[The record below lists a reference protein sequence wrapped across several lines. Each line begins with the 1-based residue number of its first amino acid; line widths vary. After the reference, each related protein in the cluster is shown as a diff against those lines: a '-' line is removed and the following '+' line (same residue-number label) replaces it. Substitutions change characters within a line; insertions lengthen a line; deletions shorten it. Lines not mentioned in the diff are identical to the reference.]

1 MSHPP
6 PPSSFPPAAR
16 LRVAAVATAA
26 AVALPPLVAWSLPPV
41 STFFN
46 QASALGLWGIAIA
59 VAWPVLGGARPV
71 RSTWPLLVVVLAIA
85 ALALAGW
92 LGGPLPASLAT
103 APVVVLAAA
112 AVVLLAGAAAGPR
125 GPMLQ
130 GLLWGLVVAGLASA
144 CVALVQVFAPGW
156 ADGELVARTTLP
168 GRAVGNLRQPNHLAT
183 LLLWAAI
190 TLVPLV
196 GSAHLRA
203 RHAFAAMALLMAAIA
218 LSGSRTGALGV
229 VLLAAWGLAD
239 RRLGRTGR
247 ALLIAAPLFY
257 AAAWAGL
264 WLAAQLGAAALGGLA
279 RGAGGDPSS
288 SRFAVWANAWALVEQ
303 HPWTGVGYGRFNF
316 AWSLTPFPDRPVA
329 FFDHVHNLPLQFA
342 VEFGLPM
349 ALLLTAL
356 LLVAL
361 VRAAR
366 RAARRAAAGDVARHA
381 LLAMLLL
388 VALHSLLEYP
398 LWYVHFLLP
407 ACWMFGASLA
417 GAPAAAVA
425 PARRAFLV
433 GGFAM
438 ALAALV
444 ATADYLRVAR
454 IFTPPAR
461 PAPLAQRIADGQH
474 SLAFAHHA
482 HYAAATGAA
491 TPPALRLDA
500 IDHAAYHLLDTRL
513 MIAWARALDELGDA
527 DGARHLAQRLREF
540 RNPASRDFFAACD
553 DPGVPDGAKPFQCL
567 PPAVELGWRDFV
579 RRRAGAPAQP
589 ASGAT
594 Q

>member
-1 MSHPP
+1 M
-6 PPSSFPPAAR
+6 SFPPPTPSSPLPVTR
-16 LRVAAVATAA
+16 LRAAAVATAA
-26 AVALPPLVAWSLPPV
+26 AVAVPPMVAWSLPPT

-46 QASALGLWGIAIA
+46 QASALGLWGLAIA
-59 VAWPVLGGARPV
+59 VAWPALGGRHLV
-71 RSTWPLLVVVLAIA
+71 RAAWPLLVVVAAIA
-85 ALALAGW
+85 LLALGGW
-92 LGGPLPASLAT
+92 LAGPLPASLAT
-103 APVVVLAAA
+103 APVAVLGAA
-112 AVVLLAGAAAGPR
+112 AVVLLAGVAAGPR
-125 GPMLQ
+125 GPMLH
-130 GLLWGLVVAGLASA
+130 GVLWGLVATGLASA
-144 CVALVQVFAPGW
+144 CVGLVQAFAPGW

-190 TLVPLV
+190 ALVPLV
-196 GSAHLRA
+196 ERGQVRVRWAVT
-203 RHAFAAMALLMAAIA
+203 AFALLTFAIE

-229 VLLAAWGLAD
+229 VLLAAWGFVD
-239 RRLGRTGR
+239 RRLGRTTRG
-247 ALLIAAPLFY
+247 LLIAAPLFY
-257 AAAWAGL
+257 ALAWAGL
-264 WLAAQLGAAALGGLA
+264 WLAAQLGAAPLGTLT
-279 RGAGGDPSS
+279 RGGGDPSS

-303 HPWTGVGYGRFNF
+303 HPWGGVGFGRFNF

-342 VEFGLPM
+342 VEFGLPV

-361 VRAAR
+361 ARAAR
-366 RAARRAAAGDVARHA
+366 LAAAGDAARRA

-388 VALHSLLEYP
+388 VGLHSLLEYP

-417 GAPAAAVA
+417 DAPTPVAA
-425 PARRAFLV
+425 PTRRAFAVAGL
-433 GGFAM
+433 AM
-438 ALAALV
+438 GLAALV

-461 PAPLAQRIADGQH
+461 PAPLAQRIADGQRG
-474 SLAFAHHA
+474 LVFAHHA
-482 HYAAATGAA
+482 YYAAATAA
-491 TPPALRLDA
+491 TTPPTLKLDA

-513 MIAWARALDELGDA
+513 MIAWAQALDEVGDA

-540 RNPASRDFFAACD
+540 RNPASRAFFAPCD
-553 DPGVPDGAKPFQCL
+553 DPNLPDEAKPFQCL

-579 RRRAGAPAQP
+579 HRRAGAGAQP

>member
-1 MSHPP
+1 MSHL
-6 PPSSFPPAAR
+6 PSSFPPAAR

-46 QASALGLWGIAIA
+46 QTSALGLWGLAIA
-59 VAWPVLGGARPV
+59 VAWPGLGGGRPV
-71 RSTWPLLVVVLAIA
+71 RATWPLLVVVAAIA
-85 ALALAGW
+85 GFALAGW
-92 LGGPLPASLAT
+92 LAGPLPASLAT
-103 APVVVLAAA
+103 TPVVVLAAA
-112 AVVLLAGAAAGPR
+112 AIVLLTGAAAGPR

-190 TLVPLV
+190 ALVPLV

-203 RHAFAAMALLMAAIA
+203 RCAFAALALLMAAIA

-229 VLLAAWGLAD
+229 MLLAAWGLAD
-239 RRLGRTGR
+239 RRLGHTGR

-257 AAAWAGL
+257 AGAWAGL
-264 WLAAQLGAAALGGLA
+264 WLAAQLGAAPLGALA

-303 HPWTGVGYGRFNF
+303 HPWTGVGFGRFNF
-316 AWSLTPFPDRPVA
+316 AWSLTPLPDRPVA
-329 FFDHVHNLPLQFA
+329 FFDHVHNLSLQFA
-342 VEFGLPM
+342 VELGLPM

-361 VRAAR
+361 V

-398 LWYVHFLLP
+398 LWYVHVLLP
-407 ACWMFGASLA
+407 ACWIFGASLA
-417 GAPAAAVA
+417 GASAAA

-444 ATADYLRVAR
+444 ATADYLRVAS

-461 PAPLAQRIADGQH
+461 AAPLAQRIADGQH

-513 MIAWARALDELGDA
+513 MIAWARSLDELGDA

-540 RNPASRDFFAACD
+540 RNPASRDFFAPCGAAD
-553 DPGVPDGAKPFQCL
+553 VPDAAKPFQCL

-579 RRRAGAPAQP
+579 HRRAGAGVQP

>member
-1 MSHPP
+1 MSLPSPTPP
-6 PPSSFPPAAR
+6 PPATR
-16 LRVAAVATAA
+16 LRAAAATAAVAV
-26 AVALPPLVAWSLPPV
+26 AVPPMVAWSLPPT

-46 QASALGLWGIAIA
+46 QASALGLWGLAIA
-59 VAWPVLGGARPV
+59 VAWPALGGRHLV
-71 RSTWPLLVVVLAIA
+71 RATWPLLVVVATVAL
-85 ALALAGW
+85 LALGGW
-92 LGGPLPASLAT
+92 LAGPLPASLAT
-103 APVVVLAAA
+103 APVAVLGAA
-112 AVVLLAGAAAGPR
+112 AVVLLAGAAAQPR
-125 GPMLQ
+125 GPMLD
-130 GLLWGLVVAGLASA
+130 GVLWGLVVAGLASA

-190 TLVPLV
+190 ALVPLV
-196 GSAHLRA
+196 ERGQVRVRWALA
-203 RHAFAAMALLMAAIA
+203 AFALLMFAVE

-229 VLLAAWGLAD
+229 VLLVGWGLVD
-239 RRLGRTGR
+239 RRLGRAAR
-247 ALLIAAPLFY
+247 SLLISAPLFY
-257 AAAWAGL
+257 ALAWAGL
-264 WLAAQLGAAALGGLA
+264 WLAAQLGAAPLGTLT
-279 RGAGGDPSS
+279 RGGSGDPSS

-303 HPWTGVGYGRFNF
+303 HPWTGVGFGRFNF

-342 VEFGLPM
+342 VEFGLPL

-361 VRAAR
+361 GRAVRQ
-366 RAARRAAAGDVARHA
+366 AAAGDAARRA

-388 VALHSLLEYP
+388 VGLHSLLEYP

-407 ACWMFGASLA
+407 ACWIFGASLA
-417 GAPAAAVA
+417 GAPAAAA
-425 PARRAFLV
+425 ARRT
-433 GGFAM
+433 FAVAGLAM
-438 ALAALV
+438 GLAALV

-461 PAPLAQRIADGQH
+461 PAPLAQRIADGQRG
-474 SLAFAHHA
+474 LVFAHHA
-482 HYAAATGAA
+482 HYAAATAAA
-491 TPPALRLDA
+491 TPPAFKLDA

-513 MIAWARALDELGDA
+513 MIAWAQALDAVGDA

-540 RNPASRDFFAACD
+540 RHPASRAFFAPCD
-553 DPGVPDGAKPFQCL
+553 DRDVPDEAKPFQCL
-567 PPAVELGWRDFV
+567 SPAVELGWRDFV
-579 RRRAGAPAQP
+579 QRRAGARAQP